1 MNTSK
6 GSSAADRRSRTLAA
20 GRGCGEPP
28 GESLRSLAMKARFV
42 GPITLVLS
50 LSLGA
55 AALGDPT
62 PAPHAT
68 PSPGV
73 AVPDIPGVPP
83 TVMNSPV
90 VQSIL
95 NAAGGLL
102 QTTNGPT
109 AYGKITYFKRFD
121 LQLQTAPYDAA
132 ARDDGQRLRSSA
144 KRWIARRK
152 YDYRA
157 VDDHLVG

>member
-1 MNTSK
+1 
-6 GSSAADRRSRTLAA
+6 
-20 GRGCGEPP
+20 
-28 GESLRSLAMKARFV
+28 MKARFV

-121 LQLQTAPYDAA
+121 LQLQTAPTVYRQVHLHRGTVINPRGTTLQPGMTVNVSGVPQSDGSLDANTITV
-132 ARDDGQRLRSSA
+132 Q
-144 KRWIARRK
+144 
-152 YDYRA
+152 
-157 VDDHLVG
+157 

>member
-121 LQLQTAPYDAA
+121 LQLHRGTVINPRGTTLQPGMTVNVSGVPQSDGSLDANTITV
-132 ARDDGQRLRSSA
+132 Q
-144 KRWIARRK
+144 
-152 YDYRA
+152 
-157 VDDHLVG
+157 

>member
-102 QTTNGPT
+102 QTT
-109 AYGKITYFKRFD
+109 
-121 LQLQTAPYDAA
+121 TAPTVYRQVHLHRGTVINPRGTTLQPGMTVNVSGVPQSDGSLDANTITV
-132 ARDDGQRLRSSA
+132 Q
-144 KRWIARRK
+144 
-152 YDYRA
+152 
-157 VDDHLVG
+157 